1 LNNKFEVPDDGFMGR
16 GFERKVWNNVRNE
29 NTQSPCC
36 VIIGL
41 VEWIWTMLFHYC
53 FLGSKRCET
62 KTEYVKEDDCSVL
75 WIRGLDI
82 GLAVY
87 VELVSIVVDEERLDV
102 VE

>member
-1 LNNKFEVPDDGFMGR
+1 MGR

-53 FLGSKRCET
+53 FLGSKRCKT
-62 KTEYVKEDDCSVL
+62 KTEYVKEDDCSLL

>member
-1 LNNKFEVPDDGFMGR
+1 MGR
-16 GFERKVWNNVRNE
+16 GFERKGWNNVRNE
-29 NTQSPCC
+29 NTQSLCC

-53 FLGSKRCET
+53 FLGSKRCKT
-62 KTEYVKEDDCSVL
+62 KTEYVKEDDCSLL

-87 VELVSIVVDEERLDV
+87 VELVSIVVDEKRLDV

>member
-1 LNNKFEVPDDGFMGR
+1 MGR
-16 GFERKVWNNVRNE
+16 GFERKVWNNVSNE
-29 NTQSPCC
+29 NTQSLCC

-41 VEWIWTMLFHYC
+41 VEWICTMLFHYC
-53 FLGSKRCET
+53 FLRSKRCET

-75 WIRGLDI
+75 WIRRLDI

-87 VELVSIVVDEERLDV
+87 GELVSIVVDEGRFDV